1 MSSLPIDDRIAFEAS
16 YTAVTTP
23 LPSNP
28 SGLDESQVH
37 EFLMGC
43 SDSRATRQI
52 QKWAANNDIDALS
65 HVLTSAWR
73 KRDRSN
79 FERPELTY
87 AVAHMLVDGG
97 ENVAFAQAWMEV
109 FGHTVEMARKHLADQ
124 WRDTIEDR
132 FLDQTRLGLAT
143 VANVFT
149 ILSYDEERVAPILQI
164 MGYRADNYGM
174 NDKQAQGLAHIL
186 RFTAPEGIPNVSYM
200 VPGNGQVLR
209 APLTDVL
216 FTYQDLKVRHMLP
229 AVQLAY
235 DDEREDIREVMR
247 AGIQKMLNAGRLS
260 MEAWKEEAYQWNAMR
275 AWGEEGL
282 GAKIWHATV
291 LPKMPFVQA
300 LFEKCSDDIIISR
313 LEQVEQMGADLQSP
327 VRLKAAAEDQRV
339 RILDIAAAYAKPDI
353 VGWLLGKGCD
363 PTLESTDP
371 ATGQSVNAQMLA
383 AAKLAQ
389 TSESSAEYPAVRRV
403 SELIAAD
410 LARRAALE
418 AIADM
423 NPEPQG
429 RAAP

>member
-1 MSSLPIDDRIAFEAS
+1 MSTLPIDDRIAFEAS

-28 SGLDESQVH
+28 SGLDEAAVH
-37 EFLMGC
+37 ELLSGC

-65 HVLTSAWR
+65 HVLTSSWR
-73 KRDRSN
+73 KRDRSD

-97 ENVAFAQAWMEV
+97 GNAAFAQAWLEV
-109 FGHTVEMARKHLADQ
+109 FDHSVEKARKHLADQ
-124 WRDTIEDR
+124 WKDTIEDR
-132 FLDQTRLGLAT
+132 FLDQSRLGLAT

-149 ILSYDEERVAPILQI
+149 ILSYDDERVAPILQI
-164 MGYRADNYGM
+164 MGYRDDNYGM

-186 RFTAPEGIPNVSYM
+186 RFTVPEELPKISFMADGS
-200 VPGNGQVLR
+200 GQVVR
-209 APLTDVL
+209 KPLPEVL
-216 FTYQDLKVRHMLP
+216 FTFQTLKVRHLLS
-229 AVQLAY
+229 AIQLAY
-235 DDEREDIREVMR
+235 GEEREDIRQMMR
-247 AGIQKMLNAGRLS
+247 LGIDQMLATGRLS

-275 AWGEEGL
+275 TWGAEDL

-291 LPKMPFVQA
+291 LPKMPFIQA
-300 LFEKCSDDIIISR
+300 LFEKCTDDIIISR

-327 VRLKAAAEDQRV
+327 VRLKAAAEDQKV
-339 RILDIAAAYAKPDI
+339 RILDIAASYAKPDI

-363 PTLESTDP
+363 PRLDSTDP
-371 ATGQSVNAQMLA
+371 ASGKSVNAQMLA

-410 LARRAALE
+410 LARRAAHQ
-418 AIADM
+418 AIAGMFDETKER
-423 NPEPQG
+423 P
-429 RAAP
+429 AP